1 MTKLI
6 PQTVPVLGSAEFSLR
21 PIALSDVHAWYEYLS
36 MPHVVEHTSWN
47 LTSVESLVPLVHWYN
62 SDDPESAIR
71 FAVRETTS
79 NRLIGTVGF
88 HTVSVAHRTAE
99 LAYDLHPAYWGR
111 GLASACCRAA
121 TAWGFAEQHYVRIQA
136 MALDSNAA
144 SIRVLERCQFT
155 VEGKLCSCRMV
166 RGEPRDFWLYARIA
180 PT

>member
-6 PQTVPVLGSAEFSLR
+6 RQTVPVLGSAGFSLR
-21 PIALSDVHAWYEYLS
+21 PIALSDVPAWYGYLS

-47 LTSVESLVPLVHWYN
+47 LASMDSLFPLVQWYN
-62 SDDPESAIR
+62 SDAPEAAIR
-71 FAVRETTS
+71 FAVQETS
-79 NRLIGTVGF
+79 GNRLIGTVGF

-99 LAYDLHPAYWGR
+99 LAYDIHPAYWGR
-111 GLASACCRAA
+111 GLASACCRAT

-155 VEGKLCSCRMV
+155 LVGKLRSYRMV
-166 RGEPRDFWLYARIA
+166 RGKPRDFWLYASIA

>member
-1 MTKLI
+1 MI

-21 PIALSDVHAWYEYLS
+21 PITLADVPAWYEYLS
-36 MPHVVEHTSWN
+36 MPLVVEHTSWN
-47 LTSVESLVPLVHWYN
+47 LTSIDSLVPLVHGYN
-62 SDDPESAIR
+62 SDAPESAIR
-71 FAVRETTS
+71 FAVQETS
-79 NRLIGTVGF
+79 GNRLIGTVGF

-155 VEGKLCSCRMV
+155 LEGKLRSYRMV
-166 RGEPRDFWLYARIA
+166 RSEARDFWLYASIA
-180 PT
+180 ST